1 MKDLWVK
8 NALSSSAETNRPD
21 VIDPALVRPGRFDGR
36 ITVDLPQKEA
46 RKQIIKI
53 NTRKVPLAYDVDEIL
68 KDSVKSAD

>member
-1 MKDLWVK
+1 
-8 NALSSSAETNRPD
+8 